1 MSAATTPTSTY
12 KSFLM
17 KGSGTSEIT
26 WSKLVDIK
34 SYPDMGGSPELLETT
49 TLSDGM
55 QTNIFGIQQNDTKE
69 FTCNYV
75 KSDYSTIK
83 ALEGTEQ
90 DLAVWF
96 GGTVADGVATPT
108 GEDGKLT
115 FKGYVSVYINGGEVN
130 AVREMTVS
138 VAVSSP
144 ITFA

>member
-1 MSAATTPTSTY
+1 MAAATTPTSTY

-17 KGSGTSEIT
+17 KGTGTGEIT
-26 WSKLVDIK
+26 WAKLVDIK

-75 KSDYSTIK
+75 KSAYSTIK
-83 ALEGTEQ
+83 GLEGTEL

-96 GGTVADGVATPT
+96 GGTESNGVVTPT
-108 GEDGKLT
+108 GDDGKIS